1 MGRNKFTNNVLN
13 VQAQYSEIDRLTILF
28 DRRPDLEFKKS
39 VKILIFGEKLP
50 GAWLLKGQQ
59 CCLQLYD
66 NSLGNVY
73 YKGELSMMVSVLR
86 SV

>member
-1 MGRNKFTNNVLN
+1 MGRNKCTNNVLN

-50 GAWLLKGQQ
+50 GARFLLGQQ
-59 CCLQLYD
+59 CCHQLYQ
-66 NSLGNVY
+66 NSNRNVY
-73 YKGELSMMVSVLR
+73 YKGELSMMVSVPR